1 MYESEQFKMPED
13 LGERC
18 AQAMLDEI
26 FTGGVIDSTN
36 QSLLLLLAGVSSG
49 DNISQIK
56 LGRVTQQSIHL
67 LRHLKQFFN
76 LQFKIQECED
86 DVYSEESEEE
96 DQNQEDS
103 EMTEQ

>member
-1 MYESEQFKMPED
+1 M
-13 LGERC
+13 
-18 AQAMLDEI
+18 
-26 FTGGVIDSTN
+26 
-36 QSLLLLLAGVSSG
+36 SSG

-86 DVYSEESEEE
+86 DVYSDESEDD
-96 DQNQEDS
+96 DQKEADS
-103 EMTEQ
+103 EIADAAQVIFPKAFIFTCIGIGLTNFARKAE